1 MWIGLWRF
9 HDCSLHFLLQPTLLG
24 ITFLGGDPAAGSPTA
39 TLLRLF
45 PPYETW
51 IRRSQTRPRLTQK
64 SLGWNDGRCVQGA
77 GTYSPHDSDARLLG
91 IPCSR
96 GWVTTLDP
104 NYGRFSGLP
113 PPFEVGTH
121 CACHCSSRVAREI
134 RGILTCRG
142 PLLPPLYQRQSP
154 QCAQLKASSNGGCG
168 SRSLPDLTGHLT
180 ARTGDGHA
188 PPLSSSGKTFNL
200 AFILLSPPVRFPAL
214 TPIKPQASRL
224 VVLPRQFL

>member
-1 MWIGLWRF
+1 MIIELGF
-9 HDCSLHFLLQPTLLG
+9 GVSDDCSLHSPPADNAA
-24 ITFLGGDPAAGSPTA
+24 FLGGDPAAGSPTA

-51 IRRSQTRPRLTQK
+51 IRRSQGRPRLTQK

-77 GTYSPHDSDARLLG
+77 GTYSPRDDDTRLLG

-96 GWVTTLDP
+96 GRVTALDP

-113 PPFEVGTH
+113 SPFGVGTH
-121 CACHCSSRVAREI
+121 CTYHCSSRVAREI

-142 PLLPPLYQRQSP
+142 PLLPPSYRWRSP
-154 QCAQLKASSNGGCG
+154 QCAQHKASSNGGCG

-214 TPIKPQASRL
+214 TPIKPQASPL